1 MGLVKL
7 QANEPSYRWDMLNER
22 RYGGITTIATSD
34 LTGDGVCDIVVGR
47 DDGVVEVYGFEDSDE
62 PRLKFTHVSG
72 RWSIST
78 HSTHTVYTC
87 TIDKLNGDTT
97 CFELWSNHLCRGLVG
112 HKLYKNVMG
121 GREGLKFDAL
131 ALHVSSIGSHQFYLA
146 PKEHLRIIWEGIL
159 LGPSPTCSII
169 MEPLN
174 HWIV

>member
-72 RWSIST
+72 RWSLYPLYML
-78 HSTHTVYTC
+78 VYTHC
-87 TIDKLNGDTT
+87 VNMYLSYTIDKLNGDAT
-97 CFELWSNHLCRGLVG
+97 CFELWSNHNGMC
-112 HKLYKNVMG
+112 
-121 GREGLKFDAL
+121 
-131 ALHVSSIGSHQFYLA
+131 SIGSF
-146 PKEHLRIIWEGIL
+146 
-159 LGPSPTCSII
+159 
-169 MEPLN
+169 
-174 HWIV
+174 